1 LHRGKVWVLH
11 RGKVCNSRE
20 GKFAIQERESLQFKR
35 GKVCN
40 SREGKFAIQE
50 RESLGLIG
58 EGKFGYCRG
67 KVLR

>member
-1 LHRGKVWVLH
+1 
-11 RGKVCNSRE
+11 
-20 GKFAIQERESLQFKR
+20 LQFKR

-58 EGKFGYCRG
+58 EGKFAIQERESLGLIGEGKFGYCRG